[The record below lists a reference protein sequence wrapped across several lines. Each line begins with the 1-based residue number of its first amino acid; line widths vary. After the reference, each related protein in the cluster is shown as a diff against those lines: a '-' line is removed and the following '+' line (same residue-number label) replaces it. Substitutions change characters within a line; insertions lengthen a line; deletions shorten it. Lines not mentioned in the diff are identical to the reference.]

1 MTWPRTAVGSLLI
14 GAALRD
20 IFATLWHPR
29 GLGTICRLLFSL
41 IWRVLGALD
50 GRGRLL
56 NSAGPVAMVSTVLV
70 WSAMTVLGWAAIY
83 LPHMP
88 DGFYFSTAL
97 PPTVAS
103 EPVAALY
110 LSLVTVA
117 TLGYGDITPA
127 YPALRMLIPVQA
139 LIGFVLF
146 TAAISW
152 VLQLYPALSRRR
164 AAAQR
169 ITMMADTG
177 VVAVLPRAEPGT
189 AIQLLGSVTE
199 ALTTLELDVM
209 QYQETYFFRD
219 AEPALSCAAAL
230 SFVPELAAA
239 GSSSDSMEVRW
250 AADMLDT
257 QAERLANRLDAQY
270 LHTGAGT
277 HEVFDAFAQD
287 HRHRPLFH
295 R

>member
-1 MTWPRTAVGSLLI
+1 MTWPLTAVGSLLI

-20 IFATLWHPR
+20 IFSTLWHPR

-41 IWRVLGALD
+41 VWRVLGALD

-56 NSAGPVAMVSTVLV
+56 NSAGPVAMVSTVLA
-70 WSAMTVLGWAAIY
+70 WSAMMVLGWAAIY

-152 VLQLYPALSRRR
+152 VLQIYPALSRRR

-177 VVAVLPRAEPGT
+177 VVAVLPRVEPGT

-199 ALTTLELDVM
+199 ALTTIELDVM

-219 AEPALSCAAAL
+219 AEPALSLAAAL

-239 GSSSDSMEVRW
+239 GSSSAWREVRW

-257 QAERLANRLDAQY
+257 QAERLARRLDAQY

-277 HEVFDAFAQD
+277 REVFDAFAQD